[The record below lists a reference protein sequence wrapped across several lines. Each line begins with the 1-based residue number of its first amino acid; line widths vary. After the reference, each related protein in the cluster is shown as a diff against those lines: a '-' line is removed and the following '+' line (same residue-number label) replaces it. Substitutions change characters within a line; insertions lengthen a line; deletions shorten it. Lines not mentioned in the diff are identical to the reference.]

1 MKPRVYRLFRTE
13 TAAPPSRRTIT
24 VMVLVAAIVTALAIM
39 RVQSRHE
46 VVRLGYQLS
55 KVNEDVRQQREAERK
70 LELERATLTNP
81 ARINTLAAAMGM
93 VPAPAAAIRVVPATP
108 DVNEAT
114 PVVLGEARP
123 STPPLRGFAQDE
135 RP

>member
-24 VMVLVAAIVTALAIM
+24 VMVLITMIATGLAIM
-39 RVQSRHE
+39 RVRSRHD
-46 VVRLGYQLS
+46 VVRLGYDLS
-55 KVNEDVRQQREAERK
+55 KANEEVHVLREAERK

-93 VPAPAAAIRVVPATP
+93 VPAPAAAIRVIPKTAPPVALTDPALRLAP
-108 DVNEAT
+108 
-114 PVVLGEARP
+114 GE
-123 STPPLRGFAQDE
+123 RGAE
-135 RP
+135 

>member
-1 MKPRVYRLFRTE
+1 MILVKPRVYRLFRTE

-24 VMVLVAAIVTALAIM
+24 VMVLIAMIAAGLAIM
-39 RVQSRHE
+39 RVRSRHD

-55 KVNEDVRQQREAERK
+55 KTNEDLRQLRETERK

-93 VPAPAAAIRVVPATP
+93 APAPATAIRVVPRTP
-108 DVNEAT
+108 AVVPPT
-114 PVVLGEARP
+114 PVVLR
-123 STPPLRGFAQDE
+123 
-135 RP
+135 